1 MALFIRN
8 APSLVCMV
16 LLFITI
22 LSLCEFSSG
31 GGYSYC
37 RIRSRHK
44 IPKRPMF
51 GRQIGKGTRNDHYIE
66 FVKFIKLSNLK
77 LFVKYNETKSWTLK
91 IISILS
97 IRHKYR

>member
-1 MALFIRN
+1 MKRTKASGLILLINHHLTLDTGKYDMALFIRN

-37 RIRSRHK
+37 RIRSMHK

-51 GRQIGKGTRNDHYIE
+51 GRQIGKGKRNDHYIE
-66 FVKFIKLSNLK
+66 FVIF
-77 LFVKYNETKSWTLK
+77 Y
-91 IISILS
+91 
-97 IRHKYR
+97 